1 VFRRQ
6 QSETSDDKP
15 TVSSSDD
22 VDGEGASKP
31 QGKGRPTPKRRDVEA
46 ARKGKVAAP
55 KGRKEARARMREER
69 LKERERVATA
79 LKTGDERH
87 YPARDQGKARRIARN
102 WIDGRR
108 NVGEIFWPLVI
119 TALVLLV
126 VPVPRLQQMSTV
138 LLLGFYAFVVTD
150 TAWSLFGLRR
160 VLQEYVPDSGER
172 RGALPYAFGRSLQSR
187 KRRRPSPIVE
197 RGWTKQ
203 LRRGEVKAD
212 QTKAPQR
219 D

>member
-6 QSETSDDKP
+6 ESATSDDKP
-15 TVSSSDD
+15 EVSSSDD
-22 VDGEGASKP
+22 TTDGNHKS
-31 QGKGRPTPKRRDVEA
+31 QGKGRPTPKRRDAEA

-55 KGRKEARARMREER
+55 KDRKQARARMREER
-69 LKERERVATA
+69 LKERERVAIA

-126 VPVPRLQQMSTV
+126 VPVPRLQQMSTI

-160 VLQEYVPDSGER
+160 LLHEYVPDSGER

-203 LRRGEVKAD
+203 LRLGEVKAD